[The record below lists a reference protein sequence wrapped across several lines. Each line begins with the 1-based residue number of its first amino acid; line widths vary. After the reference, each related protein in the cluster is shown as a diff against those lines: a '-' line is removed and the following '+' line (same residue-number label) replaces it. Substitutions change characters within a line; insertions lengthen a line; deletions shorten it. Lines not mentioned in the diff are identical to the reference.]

1 MNIEEFKGFLEK
13 FCLPEDKIKEFM
25 LNKSLVAKNSNIFLI
40 DKKLEKNEV
49 FRDGLVFIN
58 LQKLL
63 PSSYLLRYIHENTKP
78 IKIKSEKQS
87 LNFTYAKSLS
97 LDSVNCNQRLLED
110 RYYIVEYQET
120 LLGYAKFIQDQKHPV
135 INIMNIGEYLKE

>member
-1 MNIEEFKGFLEK
+1 MDIRELREFLEK
-13 FCLPEDKIKEFM
+13 FCLPEDKIDEFTS
-25 LNKSLVAKNSNIFLI
+25 NKSLIVKNSNIFLTN
-40 DKKLEKNEV
+40 KKLNKDEV
-49 FRDGLVFIN
+49 FTNGLIFVN

-63 PSSYLLRYIHENTKP
+63 PSSYLLKYIHQNTKP

-97 LDSVNCNQRLLED
+97 LDSVNCNQRLVENQ
-110 RYYIVEYQET
+110 YYIVEYQET
-120 LLGYAKFIQDQKHPV
+120 ILGYAKFIQDQKHAI